1 MMKKPNILWICTD
14 QQRWDTLS
22 SLGSP
27 GALTPHIDTL
37 AASGVLFER
46 AYAQSPICTPS
57 RASFLT
63 GMYPIAH
70 QVQRN
75 GNAQFPVHLD
85 LLPRSFQQAGYR
97 TGLIG
102 KLHLSASQHGVEKRP
117 DDGYD
122 EFYWS
127 QHPHPDWPEGHD
139 YQNWLTEQGVDPKQ
153 LYAHAQGAIYPGV
166 SPAYHQT
173 TWATQRAEQFISR
186 HQNTPWFLSINLF
199 DPHPPF
205 DPPALYLERID
216 ANAITPPLFAKSDI
230 AHQARF
236 HRVDQQA
243 KKAVD
248 PTLAVE
254 NEPGEILHG
263 SHDTPPDT
271 YDIKAIR
278 AAYFAMIS
286 QIDDFVGNLLARLDE
301 TGQREDTLILFMSDH
316 GEMLGDHGL
325 LYKGCRFYE
334 GLVHVPLIISWPQQF
349 APARRSNALV
359 ELVDLPAT
367 LLESAGLNI
376 PSQNQG
382 ESLYPLLAGKHDL
395 HQHKNYVLS
404 EYFDALSFSD
414 SVGSR
419 GSMYFDGQFKL
430 NVYHDANEGEL
441 FDLENDPGEFYDHWH
456 DLNFTQKK
464 AELMHQHFTAM
475 MKVSGA
481 GSVRIS
487 DF

>member
-1 MMKKPNILWICTD
+1 MTKPNILWICTD

-22 SLGSP
+22 CLGYG
-27 GALTPHIDTL
+27 GAKTPHIDTL
-37 AASGVLFER
+37 ARSGTLFER

-63 GMYPIAH
+63 GMYPLAH

-75 GNAQFPVHLD
+75 GNAQFPAHLD
-85 LLPRSFQQAGYR
+85 LIPRAFQQAGYQ

-102 KLHLSASQHGVEKRP
+102 KLHLSASQHGIEQRP
-117 DDGYD
+117 NDGYD

-139 YQNWLTEQGVDPKQ
+139 YQVWLSEQGVDPHA
-153 LYAHAQGAIYPGV
+153 LYAHAKGAIYSGV
-166 SPAYHQT
+166 DPAYHQT
-173 TWATQRAEQFISR
+173 TWATERAKRFISQHR
-186 HQNTPWFLSINLF
+186 QTPWFLSINLY

-205 DPPALYLERID
+205 DPPQRYLDRID
-216 ANAITPPLFAKSDI
+216 ADAIAAPLFAKSDI

-236 HRVDQQA
+236 HGVDQQA

-248 PTLAVE
+248 PTLTVM
-254 NEPGEILHG
+254 NEPDEILHG
-263 SHDTPPDT
+263 SHDTPPDA

-278 AAYFAMIS
+278 AAYFAMIA
-286 QIDDFVGNLLARLDE
+286 QIDDFVGSLLTQLDE
-301 TGQREDTLILFMSDH
+301 IGQRENTLIIFMSDH

-334 GLVHVPLIISWPQQF
+334 GLVHVPLIIAWPQQF
-349 APARRSNALV
+349 VAGRQSHALV

-367 LLESAGLNI
+367 ILESAGLAL
-376 PSQNQG
+376 PDQNQG
-382 ESLYPLLAGKHDL
+382 KSLYGLLTGNGDV
-395 HQHKNYVLS
+395 HQHKPYVLS
-404 EYFDALSFSD
+404 EYFDALSFPN

-419 GSMYFDGQFKL
+419 GSMYYDGRFKL
-430 NVYHDANEGEL
+430 NVYHDAEEGEL
-441 FDLENDPGEFYDHWH
+441 FDLETDPGEFH
-456 DLNFTQKK
+456 DRWNDTQFSAKK
-464 AELMHQHFTAM
+464 AELIHRHFNAM

-481 GSVRIS
+481 GYKRIG

>member
-1 MMKKPNILWICTD
+1 MKKPNILWICTD

-22 SLGSP
+22 CLGYP
-27 GALTPHIDTL
+27 GAQTPHIDTL
-37 AASGVLFER
+37 ARSGILFER

-75 GNAQFPVHLD
+75 GNVQFPAHLD

-102 KLHLSASQHGVEKRP
+102 KLHLSASQHNVEKRP

-127 QHPHPDWPEGHD
+127 QHPHPDWPKGHD
-139 YQNWLTEQGVDPKQ
+139 YQDWLAEQGVDPQK
-153 LYAHAQGAIYPGV
+153 LYAHAKGAIYPGV
-166 SPAYHQT
+166 DPAYHQT
-173 TWATQRAEQFISR
+173 TWATERAKQFISR
-186 HQNTPWFLSINLF
+186 HRETPWFLSINLF

-205 DPPALYLERID
+205 DPPVSYLERID
-216 ANAITPPLFAKSDI
+216 ADAITAPLFAASDI

-236 HRVDQQA
+236 RGVDQQA
-243 KKAVD
+243 KRAVD

-254 NEPGEILHG
+254 NEPGEVLNG
-263 SHDTPPDT
+263 SHDTPPDS

-286 QIDDFVGNLLARLDE
+286 QIDDFVGNLLTCLEE
-301 TGQREDTLILFMSDH
+301 TEQREDTLILFMSDH

-334 GLVHVPLIISWPQQF
+334 GLVHVPLIIAWPQQF
-349 APARRSNALV
+349 STAKRSNALV

-367 LLESAGLNI
+367 LLESAGIPI

-382 ESLYPLLAGKHDL
+382 KSLYPLLTGESDL

-404 EYFDALSFSD
+404 EYFDALSFPD
-414 SVGSR
+414 SIGSR
-419 GSMYFDGQFKL
+419 GSMYYDGRFKL
-430 NVYHDANEGEL
+430 NIYHDAEEGEL
-441 FDLENDPGEFYDHWH
+441 FDLSTDPNEFHDYWNDPQFK
-456 DLNFTQKK
+456 QKK
-464 AELMHQHFTAM
+464 SELIHHHFSAM
-475 MKVSGA
+475 MKISGS
-481 GSVRIS
+481 GPERIS